1 MAAAAPVSA
10 SMLPGLVAK
19 LERSL
24 EGQMDEFVGVLDELA
39 EAVMKMKGPSTTRR
53 NALAEPL
60 TEEGW
65 AASAREN
72 LLSSESFNDAWAPDS
87 FKARRV

>member
-1 MAAAAPVSA
+1 V
-10 SMLPGLVAK
+10 LPGLVAK

-39 EAVMKMKGPSTTRR
+39 EAVMKMKGPSTMRR
-53 NALAEPL
+53 NALAEPQPK
-60 TEEGW
+60 EAW
-65 AASAREN
+65 AASSTEN
-72 LLSSESFNDAWAPDS
+72 LPSSESFTKAWAPDS